1 MRAGAS
7 RAIESA
13 RGPSTI
19 PAPAM
24 IVSRACASGV
34 SPSVTAAAMPPWAQ
48 TLDAPAP
55 SGAPV
60 SRVTVRGA
68 SLSAQNK
75 PASPPPAM
83 TMLFEG
89 TRVDMRRFRLC
100 IMPGLAGASPNG
112 AGLAFEMNHPLHRP
126 SRFLSDQWIEHDL
139 VLHGEQ
145 TVENLWQRDP
155 LHVRAQIA
163 RLHELDIRHFD
174 PHVVG
179 HRAFGHHHDSARPFG
194 PNEVDHMCGRAGE
207 VGLGQHVG

>member
-7 RAIESA
+7 RAMASA
-13 RGPSTI
+13 RGPSTM

-60 SRVTVRGA
+60 SRVTGRGA
-68 SLSAQNK
+68 SLSAQNN

-100 IMPGLAGASPNG
+100 IMPGLAGARPNG

-126 SRFLSDQWIEHDL
+126 SRFLGHQRIDHDL
-139 VLHGEQ
+139 VLHGQQ
-145 TVENLWQRDP
+145 TVEDLWQRDP
-155 LHVRAQIA
+155 FHVRAEIA
-163 RLHELDIRHFD
+163 RLDELNVGDFD
-174 PHVVG
+174 PHV
-179 HRAFGHHHDSARPFG
+179 
-194 PNEVDHMCGRAGE
+194 
-207 VGLGQHVG
+207 